1 MSGDDDRGAALV
13 LTNDETRTLL
23 LRYEFWGIDKVRAQV
38 DSRDRRLFAS
48 PEVIDLARAW
58 VREKEK
64 ESEHHTKC
72 QIKQALF
79 VIGVAMVIVIGISF
93 LK

>member
-1 MSGDDDRGAALV
+1 M
-13 LTNDETRTLL
+13 LTNDEKRTLL

-38 DSRDRRLFAS
+38 DSRDRWLFAS

-64 ESEHHTKC
+64 ESEHHTKR
-72 QIKQALF
+72 QINQARF
-79 VIGVAMVIVIGISF
+79 MIWVAMVIVIGIIF
-93 LK
+93 VK